1 MYDINFVNR
10 VLKIYFNRKC
20 FKLTVNSIS
29 KIYNISKSTI
39 YEWKNNPVNIVDNK
53 RIFNKNLSIFEYD
66 KIIVDHVVENKTI
79 DHDKIYNIVKK
90 KFNKNISRRTVYNVL
105 KRNHITCK
113 KVQTNKYPYSKDKFD
128 KDVNKLRSLIK
139 CRKNRI
145 ISVDETSIDFIVPSN
160 YGWSKKGT
168 KCTRK
173 ISNKRYRVSMLLAIS
188 KNKIV
193 NYHIKEGSF
202 KSDNFNEFMD
212 ETVNLNGHYRYFMDN
227 ATIHHNRFMDPD
239 IKSKIIYNLPYC
251 PSYNPIEYFFNTFKK
266 EVRRINTN
274 RNNNINQLVALL
286 ETKFKKTRFDGYF
299 KKSYDNLKI

>member
-1 MYDINFVNR
+1 
-10 VLKIYFNRKC
+10 
-20 FKLTVNSIS
+20 
-29 KIYNISKSTI
+29 
-39 YEWKNNPVNIVDNK
+39 
-53 RIFNKNLSIFEYD
+53 
-66 KIIVDHVVENKTI
+66 
-79 DHDKIYNIVKK
+79 
-90 KFNKNISRRTVYNVL
+90 
-105 KRNHITCK
+105 
-113 KVQTNKYPYSKDKFD
+113 
-128 KDVNKLRSLIK
+128 
-139 CRKNRI
+139 
-145 ISVDETSIDFIVPSN
+145 
-160 YGWSKKGT
+160 
-168 KCTRK
+168 
-173 ISNKRYRVSMLLAIS
+173 MLLAIS

>member
-1 MYDINFVNR
+1 M
-10 VLKIYFNRKC
+10 
-20 FKLTVNSIS
+20 TVNSIS